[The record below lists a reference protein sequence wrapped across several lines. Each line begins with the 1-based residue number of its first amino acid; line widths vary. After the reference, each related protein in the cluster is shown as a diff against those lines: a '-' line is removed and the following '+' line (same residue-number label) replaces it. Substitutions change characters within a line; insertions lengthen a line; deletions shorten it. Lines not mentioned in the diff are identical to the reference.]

1 VVAPGLVLTETAT
14 EAVLDVLAKRLG
26 RNPSGLLGTP
36 DDIAASVA
44 YLLSP
49 DAGFINGQVI
59 SVDGGITMR

>member
-1 VVAPGLVLTETAT
+1 VAPGLVLTETAD
-14 EAVLDVLAKRLG
+14 AVLGAALSQRLAKNPSGRLG
-26 RNPSGLLGTP
+26 RP

-44 YLLSP
+44 HLLSS